1 MLAGVLVHVCYQR
14 RQHKMNG
21 YHGDSDESGG
31 ADLGWLI
38 RCTTGC
44 EGVVHQEPPSVGDCC
59 PLCSDGEQKSG
70 NITESIKIMPA
81 AEQAE
86 QMSLEGGISFE
97 GDEFRPWDVDL
108 GSFLKNDIADSS
120 DITHVGV
127 PKVLSLGEQIGMEQ
141 IEVVPDGD
149 LLTNCQDGKV
159 KSQNQLNSADQN
171 HVISENDKLAGLF
184 NDSDNIRF
192 TKWHVVG
199 LVLCALLLLVGGLTT
214 FDIVRYLYSP
224 SDTTITSPLLRFLR

>member
-1 MLAGVLVHVCYQR
+1 
-14 RQHKMNG
+14 MNG

-44 EGVVHQEPPSVGDCC
+44 EGVVQQEPPSVGDCC
-59 PLCSDGEQKSG
+59 PLCGDGEQKSG

-81 AEQAE
+81 TEQAE

-120 DITHVGV
+120 DITHVGISE
-127 PKVLSLGEQIGMEQ
+127 VLSLGENISVDQ
-141 IEVVPDGD
+141 IEVVADGNR
-149 LLTNCQDGKV
+149 LTDCQIEKV
-159 KSQNQLNSADQN
+159 ELQNQLNSVDNDHIIA
-171 HVISENDKLAGLF
+171 ENNESAEMFD
-184 NDSDNIRF
+184 DSDNLRF

-199 LVLCALLLLVGGLTT
+199 LVLCALFLFIGGLIT
-214 FDIVRYLYSP
+214 FDIVRYLYSS